1 MAKSM
6 YLCQGP
12 SRQTEEIIKMS
23 STCTNMENV
32 IHHDSGKVPWA
43 SSDAPCEQV
52 VCRPTGP
59 MVPGRFQSSKKK
71 TVPRPWLYKCSILSC
86 NGFSTNNPITL
97 ANHLATH
104 GSSAV
109 TYDLE
114 FPGVPASSSPP
125 PAAGTNIIS
134 TATGG
139 HRVASPQLPIQD
151 SSIRVKTP
159 MFR

>member
-12 SRQTEEIIKMS
+12 SPQTEEIIQMS
-23 STCTNMENV
+23 STCTNTANV

-43 SSDAPCEQV
+43 SSDTPCEQV

-71 TVPRPWLYKCSILSC
+71 TKPRPWLYKCSSLSC
-86 NGFSTNNPITL
+86 NGFSTDNPITL

-104 GSSAV
+104 GSSTV
-109 TYDLE
+109 TYVLE
-114 FPGVPASSSPP
+114 FSCVPASSFPP

-139 HRVASPQLPIQD
+139 HRVVYPKLPIQD
-151 SSIRVKTP
+151 SSIRVKTH

>member
-1 MAKSM
+1 M

-12 SRQTEEIIKMS
+12 SPQTEEIIQMS

-71 TVPRPWLYKCSILSC
+71 TKPRPWLYKCSSLSC
-86 NGFSTNNPITL
+86 NGFSTDNPITL

-114 FPGVPASSSPP
+114 FSCVPASSFPP

-139 HRVASPQLPIQD
+139 HRVVYPKVPTQD
-151 SSIRVKTP
+151 SSMRVKTH

>member
-12 SRQTEEIIKMS
+12 SPQTEEIIQMS
-23 STCTNMENV
+23 STCTNTANV
-32 IHHDSGKVPWA
+32 IPHDSGKGPWA

-71 TVPRPWLYKCSILSC
+71 TKPRPWLYKCSSLSC
-86 NGFSTNNPITL
+86 NGFSTDNPITL

-114 FPGVPASSSPP
+114 FSCVPASSFPP

-139 HRVASPQLPIQD
+139 HKVVYPKLPIQD
-151 SSIRVKTP
+151 SSIRVKTH

>member
-1 MAKSM
+1 M

-12 SRQTEEIIKMS
+12 SPQTEEIIQMS
-23 STCTNMENV
+23 STCTNTANV
-32 IHHDSGKVPWA
+32 IPHNSGKGPWA
-43 SSDAPCEQV
+43 SSNAPCEQV

-71 TVPRPWLYKCSILSC
+71 TKPRPWLYKCSSLSC
-86 NGFSTNNPITL
+86 NGFSTDNPITL

-114 FPGVPASSSPP
+114 FSCVPASLFPP

-139 HRVASPQLPIQD
+139 HRVVYPKLPIQD
-151 SSIRVKTP
+151 SSIRVKTH